1 MSEQVSESRDE
12 QSRPSSRKAG
22 EKKNSVEIRAR
33 KSERNDASLENI
45 QRRDKEREEN
55 QREPEIEIS
64 SSVNRKEVFF
74 RLQPSRGKMHE
85 DFSRCKTRN
94 RKRERYEEE
103 GRKERGG
110 SEL

>member
-33 KSERNDASLENI
+33 KSERNDDASLENI

-55 QREPEIEIS
+55 ENQRSKSLP
-64 SSVNRKEVFF
+64 
-74 RLQPSRGKMHE
+74 P
-85 DFSRCKTRN
+85 
-94 RKRERYEEE
+94 
-103 GRKERGG
+103 
-110 SEL
+110 

>member
-12 QSRPSSRKAG
+12 QSRPSSGKAG

-74 RLQPSRGKMHE
+74 RLQPS
-85 DFSRCKTRN
+85 
-94 RKRERYEEE
+94 
-103 GRKERGG
+103 
-110 SEL
+110 